1 MTYFAQD
8 IAGLAFGTLV
18 AWLVFI
24 LPAYS
29 SVLLAERAGRVRG
42 FPAFGGEWQ
51 RVGWA
56 LILALAI
63 LPAIDALAVRA
74 IGIAGT
80 LALHAV
86 PVVAAAPLYRR
97 PTLRIAGPFIAL
109 ALLWW
114 LALATALVDVDHG
127 DRLYQSLVTFDMVKH
142 AATIES
148 IAQYGLPLSDPFYA
162 RAEPAGY
169 YYYFYVWGAL
179 VRWIAGG
186 LVDSRMA
193 FAATAFWSGVI
204 FVALLWRVAKDAAL
218 IRIGRDRRF
227 LLIATLLCFVTGL
240 DLVPSLVE
248 YLAIGAAPRQ
258 VDYWGEEIRFALTS
272 MMWVPHHLGGFIAVW
287 CGALLLHRAAA
298 PASSPPASPSWR
310 LILAGLAGASFAT
323 AFGMSAWIALGAAP
337 ALLIWFLV
345 EARRGRPQLLLFAA
359 LSALVA
365 LVLAAPQL
373 VDLIHG
379 RVSEGVPVELWIRRF
394 SGFEF
399 HSGSAIEVLL
409 MLALL
414 PIGYALE
421 FGLFALG
428 ANFYFRLYGRSK
440 AASPTT
446 GRPIRSFLLI
456 GFLTSLLIASFV
468 RSSIINNDLGWR
480 IIWFA
485 QFAAMIWTTAVVQSM
500 ALRSPFAPSRP
511 GVLRPKSIWWLFL
524 FIGVAGNAWDMA
536 GMRMKFPDP
545 ASIFPDPVNR
555 SPQGDMAQRQAY
567 DWANEHLPHQ
577 AIVQHNPAQLY
588 RIFDFGLYSRNRVA
602 LADGAANL
610 FGVSASMARGRRD
623 AIRPIF
629 EQQLTPAQV
638 ARIARANHI
647 DYLIFVDIDPVWK
660 GAGGAPPA
668 LRCLYKNDRA
678 CIVDVAFIGKGASD

>member
-8 IAGLAFGTLV
+8 IAGLAFGTLI

-29 SVLLAERAGRVRG
+29 GVLLAERLGLTRG
-42 FPAFGGEWQ
+42 FPGFDSGWQ

-63 LPAIDALAVRA
+63 LPAVDALVIRA

-86 PVVAAAPLYRR
+86 LVLAAAPLYRR
-97 PTLRIAGPFIAL
+97 PALLRINWRFAAL

-114 LALATALVDVDHG
+114 LALAAALVDVDIG

-169 YYYFYVWGAL
+169 YYYYYIWGAL

-204 FVALLWRVAKDAAL
+204 FVALLWRVAKDAEL

-227 LLIATLLCFVTGL
+227 LLIAILLCFVTGL
-240 DLVPSLVE
+240 DLVPTLIE
-248 YLAIGAAPRQ
+248 YLTIGAAPRQ

-272 MMWVPHHLGGFIAVW
+272 MMWVPHHLGGFVAVW

-298 PASSPPASPSWR
+298 PAASSPPSWR
-310 LILAGLAGASFAT
+310 FVLAGLAGASFAT

-337 ALLIWFLV
+337 ALLLWPLV
-345 EARRGRPQLLLFAA
+345 EGRRGRPQLLLVAA
-359 LSALVA
+359 FSALVA
-365 LVLAAPQL
+365 LVFAAPQL
-373 VDLIHG
+373 VDLMHG
-379 RVSEGVPVELWIRRF
+379 RVSDGVPVEFWIRRF
-394 SGFEF
+394 SGFQY
-399 HSGSAIEVLL
+399 HTGGASQVLL
-409 MLALL
+409 VLVLL

-428 ANFYFRLYGRSK
+428 GNLYLRLYGRSK
-440 AASPTT
+440 AASRPT
-446 GRPIRSFLLI
+446 GRPIRTFLVISL
-456 GFLTSLLIASFV
+456 LTSLLIASFV

-485 QFAAMIWTTAVVQSM
+485 QFAAMIWTAAAIQNM
-500 ALRSPFAPSRP
+500 APRSPFGPPRP

-524 FIGVAGNAWDMA
+524 FIGIAGNVWDIA
-536 GMRMKFPDP
+536 GLRMKFPDP
-545 ASIFPDPVNR
+545 DSNVPNPVNR
-555 SPQGDMAQRQAY
+555 SPQGDMAQRRAY
-567 DWANEHLPHQ
+567 DWANDHLPHR
-577 AIVQHNPAQLY
+577 AILQHNPAQNQ

-602 LADGAANL
+602 LADDAANL
-610 FGVSASMARGRRD
+610 FGVSASMARDRKD

-629 EQQLTPAQV
+629 EQRLTPARI
-638 ARIARANHI
+638 AHIARANHI
-647 DYLIFVDIDPVWK
+647 DYLIFIDIDPVWK
-660 GAGGAPPA
+660 GAGGPPSA
-668 LRCLYKNDRA
+668 LPCLYRNDRA
-678 CIVDVAFIGKGASD
+678 CIVDVAFIGKGSSD